1 MQVDYNSLRVFG
13 CACWPNLRPYNSH
26 KLAFRSKQCAFL
38 GYSNLHK
45 GFKCLD
51 THSGRI
57 YISRDVVF
65 DETIFP
71 FAKLNPNA
79 RARLRSELL
88 LLPFELL
95 NPSSSWG
102 VQVHDNVS
110 NILPANATNHLSSFQ
125 EETMEN
131 LGENTIAGGLLI
143 CKTHWHIHLR
153 VSSDSCH
160 RVSTRSKRIRLG
172 SHRRRHARPRRA
184 RCSPAQSAVATCPAV
199 SCHVAQAWGGGGAGS
214 STAVPSPPPAPHALG
229 GSGAPPMCPEGDLPG
244 SSAASDPAISIQQQ
258 PDHEVPS
265 HPRTRLQSG
274 IRKEKQFT
282 GGTIRYGLLT
292 ANGEPNNLEETLG
305 NVNWKNAMD
314 YEFSALQRNKTWHLL
329 PP

>member
-1 MQVDYNSLRVFG
+1 VHQQNGVAGRKHRHIVEVGLSLLAQSSMPLKYWDQAFLTATYLINRTPSKVIGNSTPLEHLYKMQVDYNSLRFFG

-57 YISRDVVF
+57 YISWDVVF

-79 RARLRSELL
+79 RAQLRSELL

-125 EETMEN
+125 EEIVEN
-131 LGENTIAGGLLI
+131 LGENTIAGGPFNLQNPLAYPP
-143 CKTHWHIHLR
+143 
-153 VSSDSCH
+153 
-160 RVSTRSKRIRLG
+160 RSQQRFLP
-172 SHRRRHARPRRA
+172 AR
-184 RCSPAQSAVATCPAV
+184 
-199 SCHVAQAWGGGGAGS
+199 
-214 STAVPSPPPAPHALG
+214 
-229 GSGAPPMCPEGDLPG
+229 
-244 SSAASDPAISIQQQ
+244 
-258 PDHEVPS
+258 
-265 HPRTRLQSG
+265 
-274 IRKEKQFT
+274 
-282 GGTIRYGLLT
+282 
-292 ANGEPNNLEETLG
+292 
-305 NVNWKNAMD
+305 
-314 YEFSALQRNKTWHLL
+314 
-329 PP
+329 

>member
-199 SCHVAQAWGGGGAGS
+199 SCHVAQAWGGGWILYGCAFATS
-214 STAVPSPPPAPHALG
+214 RAT
-229 GSGAPPMCPEGDLPG
+229 C
-244 SSAASDPAISIQQQ
+244 
-258 PDHEVPS
+258 
-265 HPRTRLQSG
+265 TRRIRCATHVSRRRSSG
-274 IRKEKQFT
+274 ILCGF
-282 GGTIRYGLLT
+282 
-292 ANGEPNNLEETLG
+292 
-305 NVNWKNAMD
+305 
-314 YEFSALQRNKTWHLL
+314 
-329 PP
+329 